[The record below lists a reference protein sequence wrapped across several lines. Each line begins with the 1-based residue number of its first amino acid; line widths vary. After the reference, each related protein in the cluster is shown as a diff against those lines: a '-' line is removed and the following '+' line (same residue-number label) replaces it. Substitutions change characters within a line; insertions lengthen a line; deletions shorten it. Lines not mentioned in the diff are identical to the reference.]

1 MIGLFLYTNL
11 LVFKIYVVDHLIL
24 QVAKSLMDIFAQMI
38 FVHGF
43 VHGDP
48 HPGNILVSREGRT
61 GFSIGTAVI
70 FVSILD

>member
-1 MIGLFLYTNL
+1 M
-11 LVFKIYVVDHLIL
+11 IL